1 MSSNTKK
8 KGFSMPHNYVVIFAI
23 IVLAMIMTYVVPAG
37 AYDRAVDPNTGRT
50 VVVDGSFHFV
60 DQTPV
65 GPFRFF
71 GCIADGFA
79 EVADIIFFV
88 IFAYGWIN
96 ILMENGTFNAM
107 VGTLMRKLG
116 DRVELMIPVFMLF
129 FGVLGSTMGMS
140 EETYGLVPAFAG
152 IAMAMGYDA
161 FIGCCM
167 TYVAAA
173 TGFASAT
180 LNPFT
185 IGVAMGI
192 AGVEYPYGLGYRILI
207 FIVFQ
212 CVAIYYVMRYA
223 RKIKADP
230 TKSFL
235 YGTKLSMAEGMATRE
250 ELMALKMNKKNIAC
264 CVVFMITVFFLVF
277 GTIQWGWYI
286 SELSGLFII
295 AMIVSGVVGG
305 MGPNE
310 IAQSFVR
317 AAKDMM
323 FGAMVIGLSRGI
335 VVVLNNG
342 NVIDTI
348 IHGLATPLMTMGETL
363 GNLGHYVSALGMLVV
378 QNIVNFFIGSGSG
391 QASAVMPI
399 MAPLAD
405 MIGLSRQVAVLAFQF
420 GDGYSN
426 MFWPNGIF
434 LMAGLMGA
442 PADKWFKFVAPLFGI
457 MFCFQCLFMIGAVA
471 IGF

>member
-50 VVVDGSFHFV
+50 VVVDGSFHFI

-152 IAMAMGYDA
+152 IAIAMGYDA

-207 FIVFQ
+207 FLVFQ
-212 CVAIYYVMRYA
+212 CVAIFYVMRYA
-223 RKIKADP
+223 RKI
-230 TKSFL
+230 
-235 YGTKLSMAEGMATRE
+235 
-250 ELMALKMNKKNIAC
+250 
-264 CVVFMITVFFLVF
+264 
-277 GTIQWGWYI
+277 
-286 SELSGLFII
+286 
-295 AMIVSGVVGG
+295 
-305 MGPNE
+305 
-310 IAQSFVR
+310 
-317 AAKDMM
+317 
-323 FGAMVIGLSRGI
+323 
-335 VVVLNNG
+335 
-342 NVIDTI
+342 
-348 IHGLATPLMTMGETL
+348 
-363 GNLGHYVSALGMLVV
+363 
-378 QNIVNFFIGSGSG
+378 
-391 QASAVMPI
+391 
-399 MAPLAD
+399 
-405 MIGLSRQVAVLAFQF
+405 
-420 GDGYSN
+420 
-426 MFWPNGIF
+426 
-434 LMAGLMGA
+434 
-442 PADKWFKFVAPLFGI
+442 
-457 MFCFQCLFMIGAVA
+457 
-471 IGF
+471 